1 MKRGRP
7 VGSNSFVRVRIS
19 DLVKISGQ
27 NAIVP
32 VSRVWLRE
40 NSVEVVQLIQS
51 KVATIPKESS
61 EEKIE
66 FSLTTF

>member
-1 MKRGRP
+1 MKRVRP

-19 DLVKISGQ
+19 DLVKVSGS
-27 NAIVP
+27 NAIIP

-40 NSVEVVQLIQS
+40 NNIEVAQLVQNN
-51 KVATIPKESS
+51 VAAIPKESS